1 MHAYG
6 GSGSPPGSPT
16 HCPRLE
22 SGYSRPTIHASASHR
37 GLLTPTYMA
46 AGLRIAARPACRV
59 HAINGPEDLIDV
71 RQRRG
76 PRLCL
81 APHSTPPRV
90 TAADVAA
97 EVSHLPCHRRCR
109 WAPLHLAPLQ
119 LETLGAP
126 RTLASRA
133 RRGLHQLTACPAT
146 RAPLRRAR
154 RGVDRPPAT
163 TTASRKRR
171 RIARAPSLACASSAV
186 DVTARRWLG
195 GVVEAHIR
203 RRGRLADLGVSS
215 TAEIQNLLQ
224 ERTDTLSIDTRE
236 WIKVGMRMRS
246 VGTP

>member
-6 GSGSPPGSPT
+6 GSGSPPGSPKD
-16 HCPRLE
+16 CPRLE
-22 SGYSRPTIHASASHR
+22 SGYSRPTIHASASRR

-59 HAINGPEDLIDV
+59 HAIKGPEDLIDV

-76 PRLCL
+76 VVVVVVDHGSALLRAAPR
-81 APHSTPPRV
+81 RV

-97 EVSHLPCHRRCR
+97 EASHSPCHRRCR

-146 RAPLRRAR
+146 RAPLWRAR

-171 RIARAPSLACASSAV
+171 RIARASSLACASGAV
-186 DVTARRWLG
+186 DVTARRGLG
-195 GVVEAHIR
+195 GVVEAHRSR
-203 RRGRLADLGVSS
+203 RRADKQLR
-215 TAEIQNLLQ
+215 QL
-224 ERTDTLSIDTRE
+224 
-236 WIKVGMRMRS
+236 
-246 VGTP
+246 